1 MSGKIRV
8 YELARELGM
17 EDSKPLIKMLKDM
30 GFEVK
35 TASSSLPDDV
45 VARVREVWAPHAER
59 KQVQAQAAKQK
70 QEEAEKAKAAQVQKE
85 PVKPAGPARVVRIV
99 RHATTEERAAL
110 IDRQERKNRGE
121 ELVASAT
128 ETRKAAAEAMLAKE
142 EPPAPPAPV
151 VEAPAPVVAEE
162 PAAVPVVEPTR
173 EPELAPAAAAAA
185 PIGERNLPPDQMIAA
200 EYRDKRP
207 TPVQPVAAGQTAVM
221 EQARRPG
228 PGGPPP
234 GVPNRGPGG
243 HPGHGPGHGPGPGGP
258 GRPPAGQVIQREIL
272 PSRPRRPGQPGGPGG
287 RPGGPQGR
295 PGGGPRGKKGHYR
308 KHASAPA
315 APTRKVVEIPEM
327 IAVGELASRL
337 GISSSEL
344 IKYLIKQ
351 GQMVTINQALEYE
364 QASQIATVYG
374 FEVGQAGDEDIDLSL
389 LEDEDEA
396 HLQPRPPV
404 VTVLGH
410 VDHGKTSLLDAI
422 RETEV
427 TATEAGGITQKIGAY
442 TVHHNDKLIT
452 FIDTPGHEA
461 FTAMRARGARVTDIA
476 ILVVAA
482 DDGIMP
488 QTVEAIN
495 HARAAK
501 VPIIVAINKIDKPQ
515 ANPDKVM
522 QQLTEYNLL
531 TEAWGGDT
539 ICVPVS
545 AKQKTGISEL
555 LEMVMLTAELGELKA
570 NPDRK
575 AQGTI
580 IEAWLDKGL
589 GPVATVLV
597 QNGTMRVGDTVV
609 VGNTW
614 GRVRSL
620 LNENGEK
627 IRRAGPAIPAEI
639 IGLTEVPDAGDY
651 LQVVDDEKM
660 AKQVSEARTAKTRH
674 ARIHS
679 GSRTTL
685 DDLFAGIQAG
695 EVHDLKLLLKAEG
708 NGSLEALR
716 ASLEKLTTEEV
727 KLTIVHAAVGAISES
742 DIMLASASDAIII
755 GFNVRPDSAV
765 KRLADQ
771 EEVDIRLYRVIYH
784 VIEDIK
790 KAMTGLLSPDISE
803 VELGKVEVRQLFK
816 ITKVGKVAGCYVTEG
831 KITRDAEI
839 RVVRDGVIAY
849 VGKLE
854 SLKRF
859 KDDVKEVTEGYEC
872 GIQVLNYP
880 DLQEKDILEAFKKEY
895 KERESLHA

>member
-17 EDSKPLIKMLKDM
+17 NDSKPLIKLLKDM
-30 GFEVK
+30 GITVK
-35 TASSSLPDDV
+35 TASSSLPDDAVAKIREV
-45 VARVREVWAPHAER
+45 VAPLVEREQVRREAE
-59 KQVQAQAAKQK
+59 AAAAKAR
-70 QEEAEKAKAAQVQKE
+70 EEAAEKAKSQAPQA
-85 PVKPAGPARVVRIV
+85 PAKPAQPVRVMRIV
-99 RHATTEERAAL
+99 RHATAEEKAAL
-110 IDRQERKNRGE
+110 LDRQERKMRGE
-121 ELVASAT
+121 ELVSSAT
-128 ETRKAAAEAMLAKE
+128 ETKKLTAEAMMAR
-142 EPPAPPAPV
+142 
-151 VEAPAPVVAEE
+151 EE
-162 PAAVPVVEPTR
+162 PALPTPVPAEVVSPPVEEPVKVAVAVAEAA
-173 EPELAPAAAAAA
+173 EPEVAPALSQEDAL
-185 PIGERNLPPDQMIAA
+185 RRLPPDQMIAA

-207 TPVQPVAAGQTAVM
+207 VSQPVASAAPTAVM
-221 EQARRPG
+221 EVRRP
-228 PGGPPP
+228 PAGGPPSNAP
-234 GVPNRGPGG
+234 GRGPAGA
-243 HPGHGPGHGPGPGGP
+243 PGP
-258 GRPPAGQVIQREIL
+258 GRPGGQVTRDIL
-272 PSRPRRPGQPGGPGG
+272 PSRPRRPGQPPN
-287 RPGGPQGR
+287 RPGPQ
-295 PGGGPRGKKGHYR
+295 GGPRGGGRPKSKGFYKNRPSPVQTNQR
-308 KHASAPA
+308 KS
-315 APTRKVVEIPEM
+315 VEIPEM

-337 GISSSEL
+337 EVPASEL

-364 QASQIATVYG
+364 QASQIAQVYG
-374 FEVGQAGDEDIDLSL
+374 FEVGQAQDEEVDVSLLGDEDQDL
-389 LEDEDEA
+389 LEI
-396 HLQPRPPV
+396 RPPV

-442 TVHHNDKLIT
+442 TVHHRDRLIT

-461 FTAMRARGARVTDIA
+461 FTQMRARGAKVTDIA

-501 VPIIVAINKIDKPQ
+501 VPIIVALNKIDKPQ

-522 QQLTEYNLL
+522 QQLTEYGLL

-539 ICVPVS
+539 ICIPVS
-545 AKQKTGISEL
+545 AKKRTGLSEL
-555 LEMVMLTAELGELKA
+555 LEMVLLVADMGELKA
-570 NPDRK
+570 NPSRK
-575 AQGTI
+575 GQGTI

-597 QNGTMRVGDTVV
+597 QNGTLRVGDTVV

-639 IGLTEVPDAGDY
+639 IGLTDVPDAGDF

-660 AKQVSEARTAKTRH
+660 AKQVSEARTQKSRH

-685 DDLFAGIQAG
+685 DDLFAGISAG
-695 EVHDLKLLLKAEG
+695 EVKDLKLLLKAEG
-708 NGSLEALR
+708 HGSVEALR
-716 ASLEKLTTEEV
+716 ASLEKLSTDEV
-727 KLTIVHAAVGAISES
+727 RLTIVHSAVGAISES
-742 DIMLASASDAIII
+742 DIMLASASDAIVI
-755 GFNVRPDSAV
+755 GFNVRPDTSV

-771 EEVDIRLYRVIYH
+771 EGVDIRLYRVIYH

-790 KAMTGLLSPDISE
+790 KAMTGLLSPDVSE
-803 VELGKVEVRQLFK
+803 VELGKVEVRQIFK
-816 ITKVGKVAGCYVTEG
+816 ITKVGRVAGCYVTEG
-831 KITRDAEI
+831 KITRDAEV
-839 RVVRDGVIAY
+839 RVVREGVIAY

-872 GIQVLNYP
+872 GLSVLNYP
-880 DLQEKDILEAFKKEY
+880 DLQEGDIIEAFKKEY
-895 KERESLHA
+895 KERESL